1 MNLFLIYSKSNFN
14 FMKQIAVFFKKK
26 NHKITFLL
34 ASEIFKKKINIIKD
48 TEVFLYKDILDT
60 NLRQQIKI
68 RNNIVK
74 YFFLFM
80 VKVFS

>member
-14 FMKQIAVFFKKK
+14 FMKQIAVFFKK

-48 TEVFLYKDILDT
+48 TE
-60 NLRQQIKI
+60 
-68 RNNIVK
+68 
-74 YFFLFM
+74 FFFT
-80 VKVFS
+80 KTY